1 MAKLRSLR
9 KTRNELFAVFHFH
22 NCVKFSAKV
31 LKVELDVNQPTTSI
45 GFLEAHRAT
54 GYTFLGIY
62 YEVCFSTETPLSSGR
77 IEEHMAAAIALSLG
91 S

>member
-1 MAKLRSLR
+1 MAKLR

-22 NCVKFSAKV
+22 NCVKFSATV
-31 LKVELDVNQPTTSI
+31 LKVELDVNQPTTST